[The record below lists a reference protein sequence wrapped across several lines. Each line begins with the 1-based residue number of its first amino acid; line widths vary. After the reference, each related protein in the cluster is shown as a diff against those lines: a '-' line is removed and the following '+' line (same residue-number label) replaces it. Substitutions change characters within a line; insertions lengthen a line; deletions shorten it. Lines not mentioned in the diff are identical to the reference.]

1 MTVEEHHRVEFLLE
15 ILKILLQSGNFIKT
29 RDIHKQLFLRG
40 LLSDTN
46 PAGKER
52 RKLNR
57 ALQFLESIGYA
68 ESKYPEIKGRKS
80 QEWRANQRA
89 FPVLTSITEEELT
102 SLLTFSSFIPENYKH
117 LEIFKPFVNLIKRLR
132 KEFNREKLE
141 RIEFSFVYEPQFLEK
156 FVDINQKELKMIYHA
171 IIEGKSL
178 IVSYKG
184 SDFFKIQP
192 LKVFVY
198 NGIMYLCALIEN
210 KTFRT
215 FHISGLK
222 IIEEHPEKPDRFLFK
237 KFRKT
242 TFLFEEEK
250 PFLFGARVAFKD
262 SLSFFKNPL
271 LFPTQF
277 HLEKEEDR
285 HFEVF
290 LVGFTGYRFASRFL
304 VEEIIE
310 IISPNK
316 QIINTAKQEKVTENY
331 PELSYS
337 LKENQKRF
345 QSFLKTL
352 DTLIKQRQ
360 KLIKTIKRKQ
370 RQ

>member
-1 MTVEEHHRVEFLLE
+1 M
-15 ILKILLQSGNFIKT
+15 
-29 RDIHKQLFLRG
+29 
-40 LLSDTN
+40 
-46 PAGKER
+46 
-52 RKLNR
+52 
-57 ALQFLESIGYA
+57 
-68 ESKYPEIKGRKS
+68 
-80 QEWRANQRA
+80 
-89 FPVLTSITEEELT
+89 
-102 SLLTFSSFIPENYKH
+102 
-117 LEIFKPFVNLIKRLR
+117 
-132 KEFNREKLE
+132 
-141 RIEFSFVYEPQFLEK
+141 YEPQFLEK
-156 FVDINQKELKMIYHA
+156 FVDVNQKDLKLIYEA
-171 IIEGKSL
+171 IIEGMSL

-184 SDFFKIQP
+184 SEFFKIQP

-222 IIEEHPEKPDRFLFK
+222 IIDKHSEKPDKFLSR

-250 PFLFGARVAFKD
+250 PFLFGARVAFKE

-277 HLEKEEDR
+277 YLKKEEER

-310 IISPNK
+310 ILPPDKS
-316 QIINTAKQEKVTENY
+316 IIKKAKEKELTKHY
-331 PELSYS
+331 PELIYS
-337 LKENQKRF
+337 LKENRKRF
-345 QSFLKTL
+345 QSFLKTF

-360 KLIKTIKRKQ
+360 KLISNIDHL
-370 RQ
+370 